1 MRATLE
7 EEGVECALFLCNEM
21 EVRDSM
27 QTEFDTIAAISTAPG
42 EGAIG
47 IVRIS
52 GEDAIRIAGEVYRLK
67 EKRLK
72 EQPSHTIHYGHI
84 ADPKNDEV
92 IDEVMVT
99 VLRAPKTF
107 TREDVVEINC
117 HGGIVAINRILQLV
131 LRMGA
136 RLAEPGE
143 FTKRAFLNGRID
155 LSQAEA
161 VMDLIR
167 AKTDKSMQMAM
178 RQLDGELSK
187 LIQNLRQ
194 EILNT
199 LAQVEVNIDYPEYD
213 DVEEMTLQLLRE
225 KTQQVSQGIRALL
238 NTASQGKIL
247 RDGLKTAIVGRP
259 NVGKSSLLNVLLRE
273 EKAIV
278 TDIAGTTRDTIEEY
292 VNVRGVPLQLID
304 TAGIRETD
312 DVVERIG
319 VERSRKALNEADFVL
334 LILNQS
340 EELMDEDLRLLEQTK
355 DFKRIILLNKTD
367 LPTKIDMDKV
377 KEFVTD
383 SEIVTTSMLKK
394 EGIDQL
400 EEKIADYFFQGQM
413 NERDA
418 TYLSNTRHIALLEK
432 AEQALQEVANGV
444 DMGMPVDL
452 IQIDFTRA
460 WDLLGEITGDTVQDE
475 LLTQLFS
482 QFCLGK

>member
-1 MRATLE
+1 
-7 EEGVECALFLCNEM
+7 
-21 EVRDSM
+21 M

-52 GEDAIRIAGEVYRLK
+52 GDDAIRIADEVYRLK
-67 EKRLK
+67 DKRLK

-84 ADPKNDEV
+84 VDPKNDEV

-377 KEFVTD
+377 KEFTTD

-444 DMGMPVDL
+444 EMGMPVDL

>member
-1 MRATLE
+1 
-7 EEGVECALFLCNEM
+7 
-21 EVRDSM
+21 M

-52 GEDAIRIAGEVYRLK
+52 GEDAIRIADVVYRVK
-67 EKRLK
+67 DKRLN
-72 EQPSHTIHYGHI
+72 EQASHTIHYGHI
-84 ADPKNDEV
+84 VDPKNDEV

-107 TREDVVEINC
+107 TREDIVEINC

-225 KTQQVSQGIRALL
+225 KTEQVSRGIRALL

-367 LPTKIDMDKV
+367 LPTKIDMGKV
-377 KEFVTD
+377 KEFATD